1 MKKYI
6 IKFALHHSRN
16 GAPSTIYHLLILVIL
31 VLSFSACKNTG
42 ASMGKVSATGSIYE
56 CLVVSSESVYE
67 TVKPVMEADMPCL
80 PQMEPYFKVMHVV
93 PSQFDSYLKPT
104 RNILIVDID
113 STKYTTL
120 KAKVSRDP
128 WSHPQAVYRIQ
139 SPNRADFDAYWAT
152 NSESVREWFV
162 NEEIQRQTRFY
173 RASTN
178 KDARRALQT
187 KMHCDL
193 LIPEDYILIMDTSI
207 HNSPLGAHSTI
218 HNPHSTI
225 HLLWCCNN
233 KGPMRRDLII
243 YAYPYTDKRTFTL
256 DYLCQKRD
264 DVLGQVVTASVEGS
278 YMGTEYRIFP
288 PQYRVL
294 DTIHNSLSGAQST
307 IHNSPSGAQSTILPY
322 TAELRGLWKIYNGEA
337 MGGPFVSHT
346 VLDEQHQQVI
356 TAETFLYAAGQK
368 KRNALRQAEAILYTL
383 ELLK

>member
-1 MKKYI
+1 
-6 IKFALHHSRN
+6 
-16 GAPSTIYHLLILVIL
+16 
-31 VLSFSACKNTG
+31 
-42 ASMGKVSATGSIYE
+42 
-56 CLVVSSESVYE
+56 
-67 TVKPVMEADMPCL
+67 MEADMPCL

-120 KAKVSRDP
+120 KAKVSRDL

-139 SPNRADFDAYWAT
+139 SPNRTDFDAYWET

-162 NEEIQRQTRFY
+162 NEELQRQTRFY

-178 KDARRALQT
+178 KDARHILQRDF
-187 KMHCDL
+187 HCDL
-193 LIPEDYILIMDTSI
+193 LIPEDYILIMDTLLLYS
-207 HNSPLGAHSTI
+207 STPL
-218 HNPHSTI
+218 
-225 HLLWCCNN
+225 HLIWCCNN
-233 KGPMRRDLII
+233 KGPMRRDLIV
-243 YAYPYTDKRTFTL
+243 YSYPYTDANTFTL

-264 DVLGQVVTASVEGS
+264 EVLGQVVTASVEGS

-294 DTIHNSLSGAQST
+294 SPST
-307 IHNSPSGAQSTILPY
+307 IHHPQF
-322 TAELRGLWKIYNGEA
+322 TAEVRGLWKIYGGEA

-346 VLDEQHQQVI
+346 VLDESRQQVI
-356 TAETFLYAAGQK
+356 TAEVFLYAAGQK